1 MLSAGAAVILLLAS
15 AAGNDLSDQIHQI
28 PAGDWK
34 YVEVPLH
41 QHPARISAS
50 YEVLDGSG
58 RVRMLWMLRED
69 LQWMESDPGA
79 ILSTPEGRRGYFTD
93 PVRRLGDYVVVLD
106 NREGRRYSTVRLHIG
121 LDTSAGGASG
131 VGTLSPPRQLV
142 VILVSCV
149 GFLGIV
155 AFSARRLRKAMSRE

>member
-15 AAGNDLSDQIHQI
+15 AAGNDVSDEVHQI

-34 YVEVPLH
+34 FVPVPLH

-50 YEVLDGSG
+50 YEVLDGSS

-69 LQWMESDPGA
+69 LQWMDSDPGA

-106 NREGRRYSTVRLHIG
+106 NREGRSYARVRLHIG
-121 LDTSAGGASG
+121 VDGSAGATSG

-142 VILVSCV
+142 VIAVSCV